1 MGVFKTT
8 SEVKDM
14 SQSATITFPPGANE
28 YERGVMWSNLGEIS
42 DSDFGFSDLVEKT
55 NCTRYN
61 VRILLFDKNGK
72 ICVIRSAKYGYI
84 QIPGGGIEDDE
95 SLEQALRRET
105 REETGFEIR
114 EIEPLGYFRENRE
127 SVRNIHNWKKSI
139 TFAFVAKIEK
149 EVGTDY
155 TDDEIAEGFEP
166 SWIKVDEALSIFSN
180 AEGKI
185 ASYSGIFSNRRD
197 LILIKSLIR
206 REVGNE

>member
-1 MGVFKTT
+1 
-8 SEVKDM
+8 M

-28 YERGVMWSNLGEIS
+28 YERSIEWSNLGEIS
-42 DSDFGFSDLVEKT
+42 DSDFGFSDLAEKLDRA
-55 NCTRYN
+55 RYN

-84 QIPGGGIEDDE
+84 QIPGGGIEGDE

-114 EIEPLGYFRENRE
+114 EIEPLGYFCENRE
-127 SVRNIHNWKKSI
+127 SVYNIHNWKKSI

-185 ASYSGIFSNRRD
+185 ASYSGNFSNRRD

>member
-1 MGVFKTT
+1 
-8 SEVKDM
+8 M

-28 YERGVMWSNLGEIS
+28 YERSIEWSNLGEIS
-42 DSDFGFSDLVEKT
+42 DSDFGFSDLAEKLDRA
-55 NCTRYN
+55 RYN

-84 QIPGGGIEDDE
+84 QIPGGGIEGDE

-114 EIEPLGYFRENRE
+114 EIEPLGYFCENRE
-127 SVRNIHNWKKSI
+127 KSI

-185 ASYSGIFSNRRD
+185 ASYSGNFSNRRD